1 MTSTLP
7 QREAVARIKEQI
19 ASLIREDASI
29 DIHFDITNADHMAD
43 DIMALVSSLQDRW
56 RPIETAP
63 KEHGAQ
69 FFAWQDG
76 EVYVVRVGDEP
87 DNRWAW
93 RTHGRRTESEHRII
107 DAEMDGK
114 AVKAAVLINERDIF
128 EHNWTLWTK
137 GFDFVPTHW
146 MPLPP
151 IPSSLKGSDV
161 GEVGE

>member
-1 MTSTLP
+1 MTSNLP

-56 RPIETAP
+56 RPIET
-63 KEHGAQ
+63 H
-69 FFAWQDG
+69 DG
-76 EVYVVRVGDEP
+76 SNKPVFICSGENVGEAYFRSLDDEDDGWWWANTTWGDYPYP
-87 DNRWAW
+87 DRPQP
-93 RTHGRRTESEHRII
+93 S
-107 DAEMDGK
+107 
-114 AVKAAVLINERDIF
+114 L
-128 EHNWTLWTK
+128 
-137 GFDFVPTHW
+137 W